1 LIDPTS
7 PEPLMSPIDATDAR
21 ILALLDE
28 VPRATVQ
35 YVAERLGIA
44 RGTAHSHLN
53 RLFEGGH
60 LGPVSAR
67 LRPAGVARPLRALVT
82 AEVDQANFD
91 GLLDAL
97 GRIPEVVE
105 CLAISGQSDLQ
116 IEILAEDADDVYR
129 ITQRIMECRGIRRTA
144 TSLVLRELIP
154 RRMSQLLG

>member
-1 LIDPTS
+1 M
-7 PEPLMSPIDATDAR
+7 PELDATDAR
-21 ILALLDE
+21 ILRLLDD

-35 YVAERLGIA
+35 YIAERLGIA

-53 RLFEGGH
+53 RLVEGGH
-60 LGPVSAR
+60 LAPTSAR
-67 LRPAGVARPLRALVT
+67 LRPAGVGLPLRALVT
-82 AEVDQANFD
+82 AEVDQAKFP

-116 IEILAEDADDVYR
+116 IEVLARDADDVYR

-154 RRMSQLLG
+154 RRMHQLLDPTKG